1 MIRTLLLASTLLA
14 ALASVPTLADQHNGD
29 RDAAYLND
37 ILNQLELSEAK
48 REEVHQ
54 VFRDFRRDRQQAEKA
69 LSELGKS
76 LPPQEEVRAMRAYSD
91 TVLEARLDEVLEAGK
106 VASVMS
112 AIQAKREEHQ
122 EKRKHRDRDHP
133 QGGQSQ

>member
-14 ALASVPTLADQHNGD
+14 ALASFPTLADQHNGE
-29 RDAAYLND
+29 REAAYLND
-37 ILNQLELSEAK
+37 ILNQLDLSEAK
-48 REEVHQ
+48 RKEVHQ
-54 VFRDFRRDRQQAEKA
+54 VFKKFRQDRQQAEKA
-69 LSELGKS
+69 LSELGES

-91 TVLEARLDEVLEAGK
+91 TVLEGRLDEVLEAGQ
-106 VASVMS
+106 VDSVMS